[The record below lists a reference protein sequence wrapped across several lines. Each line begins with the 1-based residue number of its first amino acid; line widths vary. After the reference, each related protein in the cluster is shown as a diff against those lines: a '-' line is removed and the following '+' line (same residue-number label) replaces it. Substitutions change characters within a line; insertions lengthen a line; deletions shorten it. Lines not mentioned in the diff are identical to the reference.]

1 MCSEAWPYLWGE
13 QAVTPCAACASRRY
27 AREGLARDRVRR
39 VRKPGVGAVL
49 VEAAGIGINPEDM
62 LERNGTV
69 IAAGDGVI
77 GLAP

>member
-1 MCSEAWPYLWGE
+1 
-13 QAVTPCAACASRRY
+13 
-27 AREGLARDRVRR
+27 
-39 VRKPGVGAVL
+39 VGAVL
-49 VEAAGIGINPEDM
+49 VEAAGIGINPEDI